1 MSDNTSIST
10 VGVGPVP
17 PPPCLRK
24 AEVPWVSTLGKEN
37 LSYEECV
44 LRKVRGILNKL
55 TVEKYKL
62 LRSQLI
68 RSGITTPYL
77 LRQVA
82 SLIFNRAVTE
92 PTFCPL
98 YAFLSSELCQYLP
111 SFPPDEPGGKEVRFM
126 RILMKYCQEAFE
138 GENMMA
144 TEIKQQIMTGA
155 PNQDLECGYKERRR
169 NLGNIQ
175 FICELSKQKRVF
187 LRIVHFMLKHL
198 VEQSDGGGVN
208 IEAVC
213 LLLNTVGKQLDEFSN
228 ESRVVNDTYFIRLEE
243 MFYTHT
249 QLETRLKYMLQD
261 VLDLRSNNWVH
272 PRHKVKDKTISEL
285 IRCSAAEVLARLR
298 LAGSTTTSTRILV
311 QDESA
316 P

>member
-1 MSDNTSIST
+1 MADTNSISNEE
-10 VGVGPVP
+10 VVHVP
-17 PPPCLRK
+17 TPPCLSK
-24 AEVPWVSTLGKEN
+24 AEHPWMPTMGKESM
-37 LSYEECV
+37 SYEECV

-98 YAFLSSELCQYLP
+98 YAFLCSELCQYLP

-138 GENMMA
+138 GGNMMA
-144 TEIKQQIMTGA
+144 AEIRQKIMA
-155 PNQDLECGYKERRR
+155 DASDQDFECRYKERRR

-198 VEQSDGGGVN
+198 VEQNDGGGVN
-208 IEAVC
+208 VEAVC

-228 ESRVVNDTYFIRLEE
+228 ESRVVNDTYFVRLEE
-243 MFYTHT
+243 MFNTHT

-272 PRHKVKDKTISEL
+272 PRHKVKAKTISEL

-298 LAGSTTTSTRILV
+298 LGASTTTNTRILV
-311 QDESA
+311 QDDLA

>member
-1 MSDNTSIST
+1 MEDTNSISNEE
-10 VGVGPVP
+10 VGPVP
-17 PPPCLRK
+17 PPPCLSK
-24 AEVPWVSTLGKEN
+24 AELPWMRTMGKEN
-37 LSYEECV
+37 LSSEECV
-44 LRKVRGILNKL
+44 LRKVRGVLNKL

-68 RSGITTPYL
+68 HSGITTPYL

-82 SLIFNRAVTE
+82 SLIFNRAVME
-92 PTFCPL
+92 PTLCPL
-98 YAFLSSELCQYLP
+98 YAFLCFELCQYLP

-144 TEIKQQIMTGA
+144 AEIKQQILTGA
-155 PNQDLECGYKERRR
+155 SNQDLECRYKERRR

-198 VEQSDGGGVN
+198 VEQNDGAVN
-208 IEAVC
+208 VEAVC

-228 ESRVVNDTYFIRLEE
+228 ESRFVNDTYFVRLEE
-243 MFYTHT
+243 MLNTHT
-249 QLETRLKYMLQD
+249 LLETRLKYVIRD

>member
-1 MSDNTSIST
+1 MADINSISI
-10 VGVGPVP
+10 VEVGPVP
-17 PPPCLRK
+17 QPPCLRK
-24 AEVPWVSTLGKEN
+24 AEVPWMSPLGKEN

-82 SLIFNRAVTE
+82 ALIFNRAVTE

-98 YAFLSSELCQYLP
+98 YAFLCSELCQYLP

-144 TEIKQQIMTGA
+144 MEIKQQIMAGA
-155 PNQDLECGYKERRR
+155 SDQDFDCRFKERRR
-169 NLGNIQ
+169 NLGNLQ

-198 VEQSDGGGVN
+198 
-208 IEAVC
+208 AVC

-228 ESRVVNDTYFIRLEE
+228 EARVVNDTYFCCLEE
-243 MFYTHT
+243 MFNTHT
-249 QLETRLKYMLQD
+249 QLETRLKYMLRD

-285 IRCSAAEVLARLR
+285 IRCSAAEVLAR
-298 LAGSTTTSTRILV
+298 SV
-311 QDESA
+311 
-316 P
+316 

>member
-1 MSDNTSIST
+1 MAENTSIST
-10 VGVGPVP
+10 EGVGPVP
-17 PPPCLRK
+17 PPPCLSK
-24 AEVPWVSTLGKEN
+24 AELPWMSTVRKEN
-37 LSYEECV
+37 LSYDECV
-44 LRKVRGILNKL
+44 LRKVKGILNKL

-82 SLIFNRAVTE
+82 SLIYNRAVTE

-98 YAFLSSELCQYLP
+98 YAFLCSELCQYLP

-144 TEIKQQIMTGA
+144 AEIRQHIMAGA
-155 PNQDLECGYKERRR
+155 SDQDFECRYDERRR

-198 VEQSDGGGVN
+198 VEQNDGGVN
-208 IEAVC
+208 VEAVC

-228 ESRVVNDTYFIRLEE
+228 ESRVVNDAYLGCLEE
-243 MFYTHT
+243 ILNTHT
-249 QLETRLKYMLQD
+249 QMETRLKYMLHD
-261 VLDLRSNNWVH
+261 VLELRANNWVH

-285 IRCSAAEVLARLR
+285 IRCSAAEVLSRLR
-298 LAGSTTTSTRILV
+298 LAAITTTSTRILV
-311 QDESA
+311 QDDSA